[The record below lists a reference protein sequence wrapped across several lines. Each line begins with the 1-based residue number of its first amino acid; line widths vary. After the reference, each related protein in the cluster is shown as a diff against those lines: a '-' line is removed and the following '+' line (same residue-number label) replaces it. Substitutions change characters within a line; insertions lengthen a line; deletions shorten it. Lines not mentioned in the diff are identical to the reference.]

1 MPCKY
6 LLQGKVA
13 YCMASHNLL
22 VPSLFEL
29 SVFCNGQHSDC
40 LIYKE
45 KEKIFSL
52 QTKEESKEHADEER
66 YAGKG

>member
-13 YCMASHNLL
+13 YCTA
-22 VPSLFEL
+22 
-29 SVFCNGQHSDC
+29 
-40 LIYKE
+40 E

-66 YAGKG
+66 YAGNG